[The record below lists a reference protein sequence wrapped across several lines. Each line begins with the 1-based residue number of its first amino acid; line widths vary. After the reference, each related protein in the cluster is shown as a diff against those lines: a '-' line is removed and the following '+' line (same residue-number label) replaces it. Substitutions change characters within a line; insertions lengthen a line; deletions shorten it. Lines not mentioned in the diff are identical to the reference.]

1 MDKALRILLV
11 EDEPKLSS
19 VIQEE
24 LNEQGFPTDIAYD
37 GNVAEKLFGEHNY
50 SLVLLDINIPYKNG
64 LTLCKNFRLKN
75 KHIPI
80 IMLTALGELQDK
92 MDAFN
97 LGADD
102 YVVKPFH
109 FDELLARIKVF
120 IKRSDNKE
128 EFEPIINIH
137 DITIDNVTKTVT
149 RAGKEISLTPKE
161 FSLLN
166 LLAQNH
172 GRVISKLEILEKV
185 WDVSFETGTN
195 SIEVYV
201 SFLRN
206 KIDKPFDEK
215 LIFTKSGFGYYIK

>member
-1 MDKALRILLV
+1 MEKVHRILLV

-19 VIQEE
+19 VIQEV
-24 LNEQGFPTDIAYD
+24 LDGQGYQADIAYD
-37 GNVAEKLFGEHNY
+37 GLVAEKLFSEHHY
-50 SLVLLDINIPYKNG
+50 SLILLDINIPYKNG
-64 LTLCKNFRLKN
+64 LSLCKIFREQNQK
-75 KHIPI
+75 IPI

-92 MDAFN
+92 MDAFSV
-97 LGADD
+97 GADD
-102 YVVKPFH
+102 YIVKPFH

-120 IKRSDNKE
+120 IKRTETNSTESD
-128 EFEPIINIH
+128 IISIY
-137 DITIDNVTKTVT
+137 DLTIDNITKTVT
-149 RAGKEISLTPKE
+149 RAGTEIKLTPKE

-206 KIDKPFDEK
+206 KIDKPFEEK